1 MEAFLTASKTAL
13 TKLSEYYTIRIVLG
27 NQTCD
32 LDSAVCALAQ
42 GFCEYLNETK
52 KSKNEENV
60 AVIPILNVA
69 KKEFRIK
76 TEVIYYFR
84 KHGISEELLTFRDQ
98 IDLNILTENRENKVE
113 VVLVDHH
120 VLANEDR
127 TLVNSVV
134 EIIDH
139 RPQDASW
146 PWHGKTIHLEAVGS
160 CATLVARNLLIKHPE
175 AVDAWLANF
184 LRGPILLD
192 TCNFSEEA
200 NRATALDREIMET
213 LERISSLGSDR
224 DQVYQGILAAKT
236 DISELTPDDLIL
248 RDLKFESGVPFIGFP
263 ILVKDFLTLEGAL
276 RAVEKFTESKKC
288 ILAVLMGLSLKND
301 HVTRDIAVFSLLT
314 NGLENKIISALLG
327 STQPQLEL
335 TLEKRIKEEKY
346 NVFLYK
352 QGNIRASRKQ
362 ILPIIRETLSKERA
376 C

>member
-13 TKLSEYYTIRIVLG
+13 TKLSAYYTIRIVLG

-42 GFCEYLNETK
+42 GFCEYLNENK

-60 AVIPILNVA
+60 AIIPILNVA

-98 IDLNILTENRENKVE
+98 IDLNILTESRENKIE

-146 PWHGKTIHLEAVGS
+146 PWHGKTIHLETVGS

-184 LRGPILLD
+184 LRG
-192 TCNFSEEA
+192 N
-200 NRATALDREIMET
+200 
-213 LERISSLGSDR
+213 
-224 DQVYQGILAAKT
+224 
-236 DISELTPDDLIL
+236 
-248 RDLKFESGVPFIGFP
+248 
-263 ILVKDFLTLEGAL
+263 
-276 RAVEKFTESKKC
+276 
-288 ILAVLMGLSLKND
+288 
-301 HVTRDIAVFSLLT
+301 H
-314 NGLENKIISALLG
+314 
-327 STQPQLEL
+327 
-335 TLEKRIKEEKY
+335 
-346 NVFLYK
+346 
-352 QGNIRASRKQ
+352 
-362 ILPIIRETLSKERA
+362 
-376 C
+376 